1 MLEISYENGTNML
14 VNVCTGWP
22 VLAKSRH
29 VLCANC
35 GAQVEFIARRYGLS
49 TGIIGNNSNLTY
61 ICLMCP
67 QMEHLDEVHF
77 NLI

>member
-1 MLEISYENGTNML
+1 MPYENGTNML
-14 VNVCTGWP
+14 VNVRTGWP

-49 TGIIGNNSNLTY
+49 TGIIGNDSNLTCFVWCAPKWSIWMKY
-61 ICLMCP
+61 ILT
-67 QMEHLDEVHF
+67 
-77 NLI
+77 